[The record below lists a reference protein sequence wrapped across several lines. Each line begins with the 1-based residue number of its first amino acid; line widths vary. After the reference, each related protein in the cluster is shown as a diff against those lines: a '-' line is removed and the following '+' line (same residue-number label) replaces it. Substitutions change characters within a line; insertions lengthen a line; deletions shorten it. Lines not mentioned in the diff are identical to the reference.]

1 MIELGEHEN
10 SVIDTVKANAMI
22 CNESRLLRCLMRS
35 TESARLL
42 VSELAEKQRALLE
55 LRM

>member
-10 SVIDTVKANAMI
+10 SVIDTVKANALI
-22 CNESRLLRCLMRS
+22 CNESRLHRCLMRS

>member
-1 MIELGEHEN
+1 MIELGGHEN

-22 CNESRLLRCLMRS
+22 CNESGLLRCLMRS

-42 VSELAEKQRALLE
+42 VSELAEKQCTLLE